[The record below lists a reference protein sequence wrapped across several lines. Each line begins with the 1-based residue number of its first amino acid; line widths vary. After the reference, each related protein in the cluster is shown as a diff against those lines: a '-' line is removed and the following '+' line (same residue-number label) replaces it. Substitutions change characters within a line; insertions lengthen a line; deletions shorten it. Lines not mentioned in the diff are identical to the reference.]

1 MEVTE
6 MSELS
11 MSKAEREQ
19 FLAET
24 RLGILSVADE
34 DGRAPLSIP
43 VWYTY
48 EPGGRIV
55 FLTEAKSKK
64 VRLLR
69 KSGRATF
76 VAQNE
81 SLPYR
86 YVTVEGPVSFESKYD
101 PKREIDDVAIRYLGP
116 DLGKRYVAS
125 TKELYASAEQVLVS
139 IRPERWASADFS
151 KMMPS

>member
-1 MEVTE
+1 

-11 MSKAEREQ
+11 MSKAEREA

-24 RLGILSVADE
+24 HVGLLSVTDE

-55 FLTEAKSKK
+55 FLTEEKSKK

-76 VAQNE
+76 VAQTGT
-81 SLPYR
+81 LPYR
-86 YVTVEGPVSFESKYD
+86 YVTVEGPVSFESDYD
-101 PKREIDDVAIRYLGP
+101 PKREIEDVAIRYLGRE
-116 DLGKRYVAS
+116 LGKRYVAS
-125 TKELYASAEQVLVS
+125 TKEMYANAEQVLVS

>member
-1 MEVTE
+1 

-11 MSKAEREQ
+11 MSKAEREA
-19 FLAET
+19 FLAAT
-24 RLGILSVADE
+24 HVGIVSVADE

-76 VAQNE
+76 VAQTE
-81 SLPYR
+81 TLPYR
-86 YVTVEGPVSFESKYD
+86 YVTVEGSVSFEAKYD
-101 PKREIDDVAIRYLGP
+101 PRKEIDAVAIRYLGP
-116 DLGKRYVAS
+116 ELGKKYVAQ
-125 TKELYASAEQVLVS
+125 TKEFYAAAEQVLVT
-139 IRPERWASADFS
+139 IRPERWASADFA